1 MKNIDYADEIKNIKE
16 RLDKLEE
23 KQNDTEPEAP
33 SCYNFLEDLS
43 AEDLELTTQCLE
55 EKIEDLIEKRKYAD
69 EHFVMLYNID
79 QEIQKWQ
86 KLLQKF
92 KDEQDC
98 RKDHTEAI
106 DRLMKKLL
114 DVKEGK

>member
-1 MKNIDYADEIKNIKE
+1 MNKNDYADEMAEIKK
-16 RLDKLEE
+16 RLDKLEG
-23 KQNDTEPEAP
+23 KQNDAEQETAI
-33 SCYNFLEDLS
+33 SYNFREDLS
-43 AEDLELTTQCLE
+43 AEDLELTIQCLE
-55 EKIEDLIEKRKYAD
+55 EKIEDLIEKRKHAD

-98 RKDHTEAI
+98 RKDHSEAI